1 MARRNVA
8 FEDLSDFEEKPIESI
23 DRLHRGQSWAG
34 AGAWPGGRGP
44 LLSPNRAPSIHYRAP
59 QLIGIA
65 ISIPKFIQDLLP
77 KKMFDVLP

>member
-23 DRLHRGQSWAG
+23 DQLHRGQSWAG

-44 LLSPNRAPSIHYRAP
+44 LITQNRALT
-59 QLIGIA
+59 LIGIV
-65 ISIPKFIQDLLP
+65 F
-77 KKMFDVLP
+77 